1 MACVAR
7 EKTLVALVAVLAVGA
22 AVTFAAVGAGQGPG
36 HRASARHPSV
46 LGESITKP
54 STPPQS
60 PAPGAQ
66 APSPVA
72 APPSPAGAANPPA
85 ASPTAAVPP
94 ARAAP
99 LTATSRASGR
109 RAPAPAAPAGPVTL
123 HSFNRSTFV
132 FSPDS
137 SESSSTSSFATTR
150 ATPSGPVALE
160 VLGRAE
166 GSQATL
172 SARVTNN
179 SGRPI
184 SFPGGLSVTFALSRD
199 GAVVE
204 SATVIDRATSSLA
217 PGASAGVA
225 RRVPLSSYGS
235 YSVEGTSSYR

>member
-1 MACVAR
+1 
-7 EKTLVALVAVLAVGA
+7 
-22 AVTFAAVGAGQGPG
+22 
-36 HRASARHPSV
+36 V

-54 STPPQS
+54 STPPPS
-60 PAPGAQ
+60 PAPGDQ
-66 APSPVA
+66 PPSPVA

-85 ASPTAAVPP
+85 AGPTAAVPS

-99 LTATSRASGR
+99 LTATSRTSGR
-109 RAPAPAAPAGPVTL
+109 RAPAPPAGPVTL

-137 SESSSTSSFATTR
+137 SQSSSTSSFATTR

>member
-54 STPPQS
+54 STPPPS

-72 APPSPAGAANPPA
+72 APPSPAAAANPPA
-85 ASPTAAVPP
+85 GNPTAAVPS
-94 ARAAP
+94 ARTAP
-99 LTATSRASGR
+99 LTASSRTTGR
-109 RAPAPAAPAGPVTL
+109 RAPAAPAGPVTL
-123 HSFNRSTFV
+123 RSFNRSTFV

-137 SESSSTSSFATTR
+137 SQSSSTSSFATTR